1 MTGKLPP
8 TASVANSLEG
18 AKLHAPAAQ
27 RNTDV
32 LSALVKTHAPARGEA
47 LEIASGT
54 GQHVIAFAQTMP
66 DLVWQPSDVDAARIA
81 SINAY
86 AAEAGLENVKPA
98 RLLNAT
104 KQGWRAVYGKRDL
117 VVLINLLHL
126 IPAPDAQTLVTEAVS
141 ALNTGGRFILYGPFM
156 RSGELTSAGDARFHR
171 QLTDANPAIGYK
183 DDATVED
190 WLWQAGAASVE
201 RAEMPANNLAFIAT
215 R

>member
-86 AAEAGLENVKPA
+86 AAEAGLALAE
-98 RLLNAT
+98 
-104 KQGWRAVYGKRDL
+104 RA
-117 VVLINLLHL
+117 
-126 IPAPDAQTLVTEAVS
+126 S
-141 ALNTGGRFILYGPFM
+141 ALVR
-156 RSGELTSAGDARFHR
+156 
-171 QLTDANPAIGYK
+171 
-183 DDATVED
+183 
-190 WLWQAGAASVE
+190 
-201 RAEMPANNLAFIAT
+201 
-215 R
+215 